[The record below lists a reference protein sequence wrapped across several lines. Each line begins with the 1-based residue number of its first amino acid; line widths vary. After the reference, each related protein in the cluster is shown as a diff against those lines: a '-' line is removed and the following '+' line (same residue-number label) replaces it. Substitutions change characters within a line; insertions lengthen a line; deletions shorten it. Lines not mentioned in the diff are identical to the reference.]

1 MTGGARDLKDADGN
15 WLGSD
20 MVTVY
25 NEQGWVEELPTLNIG
40 RDQHACGHFI
50 NSDNKVVLLVTGGH
64 GNKEQV
70 GFFTRVTSTEILIEG
85 SNSWVEAGALP
96 YAPSGMAAVSINNNI
111 IATGYL
117 IAIYWPI

>member
-1 MTGGARDLKDADGN
+1 MKDAEGS

-25 NEQGWVEELPTLNIG
+25 NEQGWVEELPTLIIA

-64 GNKEQV
+64 GNEEQV
-70 GFFTRVTSTEILIEG
+70 GFHTRTTSTEILIEG

-96 YAPSGMAAVSINNNI
+96 YAPSGMAAVSINNNVI
-111 IATGYL
+111 VTGDLKSFY
-117 IAIYWPI
+117 